1 MLETSTVEED
11 ENGELVITLSEA
23 LLSQMGWS
31 EDTILEWELDG
42 DVAILRER
50 GTTGTTSGNT

>member
-1 MLETSTVEED
+1 MIESSIVEED
-11 ENGELVITLSEA
+11 EDGELVITLSEA

-50 GTTGTTSGNT
+50 GTAGATSGNT